1 MPKQISNLKV
11 FIGNSSSHI
20 LAGEP
25 EYRVILE
32 EYMAPLIVNKEE
44 EGEGDDDEGADDE
57 DHHHH
62 PTVHHATVY
71 LHGNILTVNNTLR
84 GSTHVIY

>member
-1 MPKQISNLKV
+1 
-11 FIGNSSSHI
+11 
-20 LAGEP
+20 
-25 EYRVILE
+25 
-32 EYMAPLIVNKEE
+32 MAPLIVNKEE

-71 LHGNILTVNNTLR
+71 LHGDILTMVNTTLR
-84 GSTHVIY
+84 GSTHIIY

>member
-1 MPKQISNLKV
+1 
-11 FIGNSSSHI
+11 
-20 LAGEP
+20 
-25 EYRVILE
+25 
-32 EYMAPLIVNKEE
+32 MAPFIVNKEE

-71 LHGNILTVNNTLR
+71 THGNVSSILNTTLG
-84 GSTHVIY
+84 GSTIIHSLLY

>member
-1 MPKQISNLKV
+1 MTP
-11 FIGNSSSHI
+11 F
-20 LAGEP
+20 
-25 EYRVILE
+25 
-32 EYMAPLIVNKEE
+32 IVNKEQ
-44 EGEGDDDEGADDE
+44 EGEGDYDEGADDE

>member
-11 FIGNSSSHI
+11 FIVNSWSHI

-32 EYMAPLIVNKEE
+32 EDMAPLIVNKKEKR
-44 EGEGDDDEGADDE
+44 EGDDDEGADDE
-57 DHHHH
+57 DHNHHA
-62 PTVHHATVY
+62 TVHHAA
-71 LHGNILTVNNTLR
+71 L
-84 GSTHVIY
+84 

>member
-1 MPKQISNLKV
+1 MD
-11 FIGNSSSHI
+11 FIDSFSSRI
-20 LAGEP
+20 LTT
-25 EYRVILE
+25 YRVILE

-71 LHGNILTVNNTLR
+71 THDDISTMDHTTLR
-84 GSTHVIY
+84 GSTHIHSVIH